1 MQNPTQPDPLA
12 ACKRE
17 LSRAVAEINAGILA
31 AGNPPAIE
39 RQARRQSAYRPAA
52 TYDWSGRDQARPQSG
67 IGLPPESR
75 AYPWRSAREPC
86 AAR

>member
-39 RQARRQSAYRPAA
+39 RQPAEQP
-52 TYDWSGRDQARPQSG
+52 TDDDQGNVTAPDA
-67 IGLPPESR
+67 LL
-75 AYPWRSAREPC
+75 
-86 AAR
+86 